1 MNRMRCILIAATLLL
16 GMGWAHGAT
25 MEQMRFHCADDT
37 TRLNELLAQGYAQT
51 TRNPNELV
59 YFYAQQLLGT
69 PYVAHTLEGDSE
81 RLTIN
86 IHELDCTTFVE
97 TLYALARTTMQE
109 RYSWRDYARNLEN
122 LRYRDGAMTDYS
134 SRLHYISEW
143 IMNNHSRGN
152 LMEVTADL
160 PHVQYQVKSIDFMTT
175 HASNYHSLKNDSAMV
190 ARIAHFERGYRN
202 HRMPVL
208 KKSWLGA
215 KDVRAAIRTGD
226 FVGLVTRIEGLDISH
241 LGILVKDEKGDI
253 YLLDAS
259 ISGGQVMLEPMP
271 LVRQLEG
278 YKNNT
283 GVRVFRIMP

>member
-1 MNRMRCILIAATLLL
+1 
-16 GMGWAHGAT
+16 
-25 MEQMRFHCADDT
+25 
-37 TRLNELLAQGYAQT
+37 
-51 TRNPNELV
+51 
-59 YFYAQQLLGT
+59 
-69 PYVAHTLEGDSE
+69 
-81 RLTIN
+81 
-86 IHELDCTTFVE
+86 
-97 TLYALARTTMQE
+97 
-109 RYSWRDYARNLEN
+109 
-122 LRYRDGAMTDYS
+122 
-134 SRLHYISEW
+134 
-143 IMNNHSRGN
+143 
-152 LMEVTADL
+152 
-160 PHVQYQVKSIDFMTT
+160 
-175 HASNYHSLKNDSAMV
+175 AMV

-259 ISGGQVMLEPMP
+259 MSGGQVMLEPMP